1 MKAILLNFFIIFGS
15 ISLIEVLKHTLRFKN
30 TKTVNFLSY
39 LLMGV
44 LSYAAGKV
52 ILPSSSAF
60 SSTLAIAFF
69 IIALIS
75 LFIKDS
81 SSEKQDFK

>member
-1 MKAILLNFFIIFGS
+1 MKAILLNLFIIFGS
-15 ISLIEVLKHTLRFKN
+15 ITLIEALKHTLRLKN

-44 LSYAAGKV
+44 LSFVAGKV
-52 ILPSSSAF
+52 LLPDSSTF

-69 IIALIS
+69 IVALIS
-75 LFIKDS
+75 LFLKDS
-81 SSEKQDFK
+81 SSEKHDFQ

>member
-1 MKAILLNFFIIFGS
+1 MTDILLNLFIIFGS
-15 ISLIEVLKHTLRFKN
+15 ITFIEVVKHTKRVQN

-44 LSYAAGKV
+44 LSFAAGK
-52 ILPSSSAF
+52 ILLPDSSAF

>member
-1 MKAILLNFFIIFGS
+1 MKTILLNLFIIFGS
-15 ISLIEVLKHTLRFKN
+15 ITLIEVLKHTLKFKN

-52 ILPSSSAF
+52 LLPGSSVF

-75 LFIKDS
+75 LFIKDR
-81 SSEKQDFK
+81 SSEKQDFQ

>member
-1 MKAILLNFFIIFGS
+1 VADILLNLLIIFGS
-15 ISLIEVLKHTLRFKN
+15 ISFVEILKHTLRFKN

-44 LSYAAGKV
+44 ISYAAGKFL
-52 ILPSSSAF
+52 LPDSSAF
-60 SSTLAIAFF
+60 SAPLAITFL

-75 LFIKDS
+75 LFLKSS
-81 SSEKQDFK
+81 SSEK